1 MTPIRDSAA
10 LAAFCSRQRGADFIA
25 VDTEFMRERT
35 YRPQL
40 CLVQIAGPADSAAI
54 DPLAEGI
61 ELAPLYA
68 LMADPAILKV
78 FHAARQDIE
87 IFYQLGGAVPIPIAD
102 TQVMAMVL
110 GFGEAASYETLA
122 SKLANARIDKTQRF
136 TNWSHRPLSERQIA
150 YAMSDVVPLR
160 KVYERLEKKLEK
172 AGRAEWVQEEMAV
185 LSNPATYRTDPDAAW
200 QRLRPRTNKPRYL
213 AVLRAVAAWRE
224 AEADRRN
231 LPRNRVLRDDTLL
244 DIAGQ
249 APTTVEALSRAR
261 GIPRGFAESRAGAEL
276 IAAIAAAEA
285 LPDSECPQ
293 LPPRPG
299 GLNGAGPLV
308 DLLKVLL
315 KMRCEANEVAQKLVA
330 NMADLEL
337 IAADDRA
344 DVPALQGWRREIF
357 GDDALALKRGTLG
370 LAVVNDRIRTIDLT
384 RTRNGAPSP

>member
-1 MTPIRDSAA
+1 MTPIRDNAA
-10 LAAFCSRQRGADFIA
+10 LAAFCTRQRGADFVA

-40 CLVQIAGPADSAAI
+40 CLVQVAGPVESAAI
-54 DPLAEGI
+54 DPLADGI
-61 ELAPLYA
+61 DLAPLHA
-68 LMADPAILKV
+68 MMADKATLKV

-87 IFYQLGGAVPIPIAD
+87 IFYQLGGAVPAPIAD

-122 SKLANARIDKTQRF
+122 SKLAGARIDKTQRF
-136 TNWSHRPLSERQIA
+136 TNWSHRPLSDRQIA
-150 YAMSDVVPLR
+150 YAMSDVIPLR
-160 KVYERLEKKLEK
+160 KVYERLQKKLAK
-172 AGRAEWVQEEMAV
+172 TGRAEWVQEEMAV
-185 LSNPATYRTDPDAAW
+185 LTDPGTYRVDPDSAW
-200 QRLRPRTNKPRYL
+200 ERLRPRTNKPRYL

-244 DIAGQ
+244 DVAGQ
-249 APTTVEALSRAR
+249 APANAEALSRAR
-261 GIPRGFAESRAGAEL
+261 GIPRGFAESRAGTEL
-276 IAAIAAAEA
+276 LAAIAAAGA
-285 LPDSECPQ
+285 LPESECPQ
-293 LPPRPG
+293 LPPRPM

-315 KMRCEANEVAQKLVA
+315 KMRCETNEVAQKLVA
-330 NMADLEL
+330 STADLEL

-357 GDDALALKRGTLG
+357 GDDALSLKRGKLG

-384 RTRNGAPSP
+384 RSTNGALKP